1 MGKKLTDRERR
12 DREVGQVV
20 SKIIKLEKVH
30 DQGIVESA
38 CVKYKTANVD
48 KRKAAEEIVAM
59 EEKLADAKR
68 RLKK

>member
-1 MGKKLTDRERR
+1 MGKKLTDKEIRA
-12 DREVGQVV
+12 REVSQVV
-20 SKIIKLEKVH
+20 SKIIKLEKMYPQDV
-30 DQGIVESA
+30 VESA

>member
-1 MGKKLTDRERR
+1 MKRLTDTERR
-12 DREVGQVV
+12 NREVSQVV
-20 SKIIKLEKVH
+20 SKIIKLEKMH
-30 DQGIVESA
+30 EQDIVESA

-59 EEKLADAKR
+59 EKKLADAKR